1 MLSDKINNYLTDHS
15 HPLSSELQDLA
26 LKTQKTLPSAHMLS
40 GPQVSSL
47 LRLLVRISKAKFILD
62 LGTFTGFSALS
73 MLEVLDLDGELL
85 TCDINSEH
93 IQIARKNFKSHPL
106 GDRIQIFEGPAQACL
121 ESIQKPID
129 LAFLDANKNTY
140 LEYYHTLITKL
151 KSGGLLIIDDAL
163 WKGLAISPTRA
174 REKKMDQINR
184 IIIEDQ
190 RVENILLPIRNGVN
204 IIYKL

>member
-15 HPLSSELQDLA
+15 HPLSSELQHLV
-26 LKTQKTLPSAHMLS
+26 LNTEKTLPSAHMLS
-40 GPQVSSL
+40 GPLVSSL

-73 MLEVLDLDGELL
+73 MLEALDLDGELL
-85 TCDINSEH
+85 TCEINSEH
-93 IQIARKNFKSHPL
+93 VQIAKQNFKAHPL
-106 GDRIQIFEGPAQACL
+106 GDRIQIFEGSAKACL

-140 LEYYHTLITKL
+140 LEYYQSLVTKL

-163 WKGLAISPTRA
+163 WKGLAISPIRA
-174 REKKMDQINR
+174 REKRMDQINR
-184 IIIEDQ
+184 IILEDQ